1 MSVELL
7 DNDRFFGLRVRRQI
21 DGKTYQ
27 EYFSLK
33 AEGKRITGKARA
45 AIKAQAEAR
54 DAELAGIQAKSRD
67 EAAKS
72 LQLDESGRVKGIL
85 FRLKR
90 EKSGTWTPVFQIGL
104 MSRVRNKV
112 VNTTVSVNRFGLE
125 EAWVRAV
132 DFYCEHKGIDRRART
147 YKALLT
153 HQPSPR
159 DLKALLRSAG

>member
-7 DNDRFFGLRVRRQI
+7 DNDRFYGLRVRRQI

-33 AEGKRITGKARA
+33 ADGKRMTGKARA
-45 AIKAQAEAR
+45 AVKAQAEAR
-54 DAELAGIQAKSRD
+54 DEELSGIQSRSRD
-67 EAAKS
+67 SAAKA
-72 LQLDESGRVKGIL
+72 LQLDTNGRVKGIL

-104 MSRVRNKV
+104 MSRIRDKV

-125 EAWVRAV
+125 DAWVRAV
-132 DFYCEHKGIDRRART
+132 EFYCEHKGIDKRSRT
-147 YKALLT
+147 YKELLA
-153 HQPSPR
+153 HQPSKR
-159 DLKALLRSAG
+159 ELNALLRSAG

>member
-33 AEGKRITGKARA
+33 ADGKRVVGKARA
-45 AIKAQAEAR
+45 AMRAQAEAR
-54 DAELAGIQAKSRD
+54 DAELEILQTRARD
-67 EAAKS
+67 TLAKS
-72 LQLDESGRVKGIL
+72 LQLDEKGRVRGIL

-90 EKSGTWTPVFQIGL
+90 EKSGTFTPVFQIGL
-104 MSRVRNKV
+104 MSRVKGKV
-112 VNTTVSVNRFGLE
+112 VNTTVSVNRFGLD

-132 DFYCEHKGIDRRART
+132 DFYCEHKSIVKRSKT
-147 YKALLT
+147 YKELLT
-153 HQPSPR
+153 HQPSKR
-159 DLKALLRSAG
+159 DLNALVRSGG

>member
-7 DNDRFFGLRVRRQI
+7 DNDRFYGLRVRRQI

-33 AEGKRITGKARA
+33 ANGKRVTGKARA

-54 DAELAGIQAKSRD
+54 DAELAGIQGKSRD
-67 EAAKS
+67 DAAKS
-72 LQLDESGRVKGIL
+72 LQLDENGRVKGIL

-90 EKSGTWTPVFQIGL
+90 EKSGTFTPVFQIGL
-104 MSRVRNKV
+104 MSRVRDKV

-132 DFYCEHKGIDRRART
+132 DFYCEHKGIDRRAKT

-153 HQPSPR
+153 HQPSKR
-159 DLKALLRSAG
+159 ELNALLRSAG

>member
-7 DNDRFFGLRVRRQI
+7 DNDRFYGLRVRRQI

-33 AEGKRITGKARA
+33 ADGKRLTGKARA
-45 AIKAQAEAR
+45 AVKAQAEAR
-54 DAELAGIQAKSRD
+54 DAELAGIQSKSRV
-67 EAAKS
+67 EASRA
-72 LQLDESGRVKGIL
+72 LQVDGNGRVKGIL

-104 MSRVRNKV
+104 MSRARNKV

-125 EAWVRAV
+125 EAWSRAV
-132 DFYCEHKGIDRRART
+132 AFYCEHKGIDKRART
-147 YKALLT
+147 YKELIA
-153 HQPSPR
+153 HQPSKR
-159 DLKALLRSAG
+159 ELNALLRSVG

>member
-7 DNDRFFGLRVRRQI
+7 DNDRFYGLRVRRQI

-33 AEGKRITGKARA
+33 ADGKRMVGKARA
-45 AIKAQAEAR
+45 EVKAQAEAR
-54 DAELAGIQAKSRD
+54 DAELSAIQEKSRD
-67 EAAKS
+67 STAKS
-72 LQLDESGRVKGIL
+72 LQLDQNGRVKGIL

-125 EAWVRAV
+125 DAWVRAV
-132 DFYCEHKGIDRRART
+132 DFYCEHKGIDRRAKT
-147 YKALLT
+147 YRELIA
-153 HQPSPR
+153 HQPSKR
-159 DLKALLRSAG
+159 ELNALLRSAG

>member
-1 MSVELL
+1 M
-7 DNDRFFGLRVRRQI
+7 
-21 DGKTYQ
+21 
-27 EYFSLK
+27 
-33 AEGKRITGKARA
+33 
-45 AIKAQAEAR
+45 
-54 DAELAGIQAKSRD
+54 
-67 EAAKS
+67 
-72 LQLDESGRVKGIL
+72 QLDESGRVKGIL